1 MGNFKENINLFLTE
15 SMNNCFIKL
24 KQIDKNYQ
32 DINAARIKASQKFE
46 DFLDTLN
53 SKDRQF
59 LENYKSEGYLAD
71 SIEREWLYLQG
82 YKDCIKL
89 LKMIEAI

>member
-1 MGNFKENINLFLTE
+1 MGNFKENANLFFTE
-15 SMNNCFIKL
+15 SMNDCYIKL
-24 KQIDKNYQ
+24 KEVDENYRN
-32 DINAARIKASQKFE
+32 IKSARVNASKRYE
-46 DFLDTLN
+46 DFLENLN
-53 SKDRQF
+53 TKDKEF
-59 LENYKSEGYLAD
+59 LENYESEGYLAD

>member
-59 LENYKSEGYLAD
+59 LENYK
-71 SIEREWLYLQG
+71 REWLYLQG